1 MVTLRRKLALGYTV
15 SMALA
20 MVSFGVA
27 LVVVRRIP
35 SREELD
41 QRLGRELE
49 TVRSSL
55 AESHRVLGRLTTSD
69 SLPVLAQTAVFSLE
83 AVSDPVLV
91 VAPDGRPLFL
101 SQPARELDYRTIEQ
115 LLALLKPIPWSRT
128 VGTLPL
134 GSAGD
139 FRYALGPTDNAGKE
153 IGAVLVATASRAPS
167 VEPALLV
174 QSMLVVA
181 PFLLIGAVL
190 LGYGLASTT
199 VRPLMDMA
207 VDLEE
212 ITDGRSLHRRL
223 MEAHETE
230 ELAQLAHTVNGM
242 LARLEQS
249 FTSLHRFTADA
260 SHELKTPLMVVRVGV
275 ERALTNPTTPAE
287 TIEGLDHALSQL
299 NHMAET
305 VDNLL
310 TLARAD
316 EGSAELAVTASDL
329 RELVLDAAETA
340 GILGETNGI
349 EVRTEIPDG
358 AVPLEVDR
366 PRMRQLLLNLIT
378 NAIKYTPRG
387 GKISIGLVDRSDS
400 VALVVGDNGIGIA
413 AGDLPHIFDR
423 FWRADV
429 ARDRTGERPG
439 TGLGLAITKW
449 IAEAHGGTIAVQSR
463 PGRGTV
469 VTVTLPRRANAVG
482 MSPVSGVTSSA
493 SQSEG

>member
-199 VRPLMDMA
+199 VRD
-207 VDLEE
+207 
-212 ITDGRSLHRRL
+212 RKS
-223 MEAHETE
+223 
-230 ELAQLAHTVNGM
+230 
-242 LARLEQS
+242 
-249 FTSLHRFTADA
+249 
-260 SHELKTPLMVVRVGV
+260 VV
-275 ERALTNPTTPAE
+275 
-287 TIEGLDHALSQL
+287 
-299 NHMAET
+299 
-305 VDNLL
+305 
-310 TLARAD
+310 
-316 EGSAELAVTASDL
+316 
-329 RELVLDAAETA
+329 
-340 GILGETNGI
+340 
-349 EVRTEIPDG
+349 
-358 AVPLEVDR
+358 
-366 PRMRQLLLNLIT
+366 
-378 NAIKYTPRG
+378 
-387 GKISIGLVDRSDS
+387 
-400 VALVVGDNGIGIA
+400 
-413 AGDLPHIFDR
+413 
-423 FWRADV
+423 
-429 ARDRTGERPG
+429 
-439 TGLGLAITKW
+439 
-449 IAEAHGGTIAVQSR
+449 
-463 PGRGTV
+463 
-469 VTVTLPRRANAVG
+469 
-482 MSPVSGVTSSA
+482 
-493 SQSEG
+493 